1 MGIADHLECS
11 ISSSMK
17 LKVFPTLCFCILL
30 TVTSSK
36 KKDVRD
42 YTEADLERL
51 YEQWADED
59 DDKEDEFRRK
69 PPKPPAGG
77 FEFDPSKMK
86 PQDMMKMAKKGKTL
100 MIFAQLKGKPEMR
113 ETEQITTRWQ
123 QGLLNG
129 NIQTER
135 YVVSTDRVLFL
146 TKDGSL
152 AWEIKDFLV
161 QQPECLEVSFDNQKF
176 PGQKSEL

>member
-1 MGIADHLECS
+1 
-11 ISSSMK
+11 MK
-17 LKVFPTLCFCILL
+17 LGAVFTLCVCLL
-30 TVTSSK
+30 FTVNANK

-51 YEQWADED
+51 YQQWADED
-59 DDKEDEFRRK
+59 DNEEDEFRMK
-69 PPKPPAGG
+69 PPRPPAEG
-77 FEFDPSKMK
+77 FEFDPSKMN

-113 ETEQITTRWQ
+113 ETEKITTRWQ

-176 PGQKSEL
+176 PGLKSEL

>member
-1 MGIADHLECS
+1 
-11 ISSSMK
+11 MK
-17 LKVFPTLCFCILL
+17 LVAVFTLCVCLIF
-30 TVTSSK
+30 TVNANK

-51 YEQWADED
+51 YQQWADED
-59 DDKEDEFRRK
+59 DEEDDFRMK
-69 PPKPPAGG
+69 PPKPPAEG
-77 FEFDPSKMK
+77 FEFDPSKMN
-86 PQDMMKMAKKGKTL
+86 PQDMMKMAKKGKVL

-113 ETEQITTRWQ
+113 ETEKITTRWQ

-176 PGQKSEL
+176 PGLKSEL